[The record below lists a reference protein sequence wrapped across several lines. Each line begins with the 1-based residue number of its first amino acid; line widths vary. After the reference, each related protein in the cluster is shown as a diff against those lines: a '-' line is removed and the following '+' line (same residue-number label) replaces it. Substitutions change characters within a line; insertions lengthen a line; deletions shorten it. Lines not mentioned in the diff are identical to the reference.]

1 MFLMTYNGDFA
12 QRLVFAV
19 VALLSFA
26 GNFFFVF
33 LFSRNR
39 DLLRKAYHVI
49 VLSLACTDM
58 MTGGISYK

>member
-1 MFLMTYNGDFA
+1 MTYDGDFA

-19 VALLSFA
+19 VALLSFS
-26 GNFFFVF
+26 GNLFFVF

-39 DLLRKAYHVI
+39 NLLRKAYHVI

-58 MTGGISYK
+58 MTGGISCK

>member
-1 MFLMTYNGDFA
+1 MTYNRDFV

-19 VALLSFA
+19 VASMSFA
-26 GNFFFVF
+26 GNLFFVF
-33 LFSRNR
+33 LFLRNR
-39 DLLRKAYHVI
+39 HLLRKAYHVI